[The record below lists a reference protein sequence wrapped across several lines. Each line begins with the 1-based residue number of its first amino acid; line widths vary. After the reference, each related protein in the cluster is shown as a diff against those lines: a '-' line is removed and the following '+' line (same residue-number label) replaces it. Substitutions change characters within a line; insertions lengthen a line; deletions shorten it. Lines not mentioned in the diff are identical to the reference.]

1 MRKLTYLALL
11 LPSAAA
17 WAIDLQPG
25 DLQVPPS
32 GTRMIQLAYQ
42 DSDRGDMY
50 VRGRK
55 MPGEPKVTLSQ
66 TQLRLGAT
74 FDLGGMPAFSY
85 LQQGGTSYTATPA
98 DWSSVISV
106 RANMVLTGRDV
117 DGKALTRNSS
127 NVFSLRSRTL

>member
-1 MRKLTYLALL
+1 M
-11 LPSAAA
+11 
-17 WAIDLQPG
+17 
-25 DLQVPPS
+25 PPS

-85 LQQGGTSYTATPA
+85 LQQPVGSLHPGGTLASLPGASGFGDTTMLLAVWPY
-98 DWSSVISV
+98 
-106 RANMVLTGRDV
+106 ANHASQTYFAVGGYLTLPTGDY
-117 DGKALTRNSS
+117 
-127 NVFSLRSRTL
+127 